1 MFKTSIIAL
10 LLLAFPAAGALAQ
23 ELTPFAQTLES
34 EGFEEIDQEFG
45 VKAYK
50 DPDSDVIRIAAQGRF
65 AAKPKDVFRAVLDYE
80 NQVGKIKRVSETRI
94 LEKGPGWMLV
104 YQRLNLP
111 IISDRDYTLYVTW
124 GAEGDILWVNFRSS
138 YMGPEERDGIVR
150 VIEHY
155 GSWQMKPV
163 ANGRYTLARFQVR
176 IDLAGSLPKWLARS
190 GAGDELPELFQN
202 VRRMLVGQNQDGG
215 ECYSKA
221 C

>member
-1 MFKTSIIAL
+1 MLKNAMIAMMF
-10 LLLAFPAAGALAQ
+10 LAFPVAGAHAQ
-23 ELTPFAQTLES
+23 ELTPFGHTLQS

-50 DPDSDVIRIAAQGRF
+50 DPNSDVIRIAAEGRL
-65 AAKPKDVFRAVLDYE
+65 AASPKEVLEAVMDYE
-80 NQVGKIKRVSETRI
+80 GQVGVVKRVSETRI
-94 LEKGPGWMLV
+94 LDKGPGWMLV

-124 GAEGDILWVNFRSS
+124 GAEGEVLWVNFRSS
-138 YMGPEERDGIVR
+138 YLGPEKRDGIVR
-150 VIEHY
+150 VIEHH
-155 GSWQMKPV
+155 GSWQLKPIV
-163 ANGRYTLARFQVR
+163 EGRFTLARFQVR

-202 VRRMLVGQNQDGG
+202 IRRMLVRQNQDGG
-215 ECYSKA
+215 TCYSKV

>member
-1 MFKTSIIAL
+1 MFKNPIIAL
-10 LLLAFPAAGALAQ
+10 LLLAFPAAGAFAQ
-23 ELTPFAQTLES
+23 ELTPFSQNLES
-34 EGFEEIDQEFG
+34 EGFLEIDREFG
-45 VKAYK
+45 VKVYK
-50 DPDSDVIRIAAQGRF
+50 DPESDVIRIAAEGRL
-65 AAKPKDVFRAVLDYE
+65 AATPKQVFKAVLDYE
-80 NQVGKIKRVSETRI
+80 GQVGVIKRVSETRI

-124 GAEGDILWVNFRSS
+124 GAEGDNLWVNFRSS
-138 YMGPEERDGIVR
+138 YMGPEKRDGIVR

-163 ANGRYTLARFQVR
+163 NNGRFTLARFQVR

-202 VRRMLVGQNQDGG
+202 IRRMLVRQNQDGG
-215 ECYSKA
+215 ICYSKA

>member
-1 MFKTSIIAL
+1 MFKKPIIAL
-10 LLLAFPAAGALAQ
+10 LLLAFPVAGAHAQ
-23 ELTPFAQTLES
+23 ELTPFSQTLES
-34 EGFEEIDQEFG
+34 EGFEEVDQEFG
-45 VKAYK
+45 VKAYQ
-50 DPDSDVIRIAAQGRF
+50 DPESDVIRIAAQGRF
-65 AAKPKDVFRAVLDYE
+65 AATPKEVFKAVLDYE
-80 NQVGKIKRVSETRI
+80 SQVGVIKRVSETRI

-124 GAEGDILWVNFRSS
+124 GAEGDVLWVNFRSS
-138 YMGPEERDGIVR
+138 YMGPEKRDGIVR

-163 ANGRYTLARFQVR
+163 GNGQYTLARFQVR

-190 GAGDELPELFQN
+190 GAGDELPELYQN
-202 VRRMLVGQNQDGG
+202 VRRMLVRQNQDGG
-215 ECYSKA
+215 ICYLKP

>member
-10 LLLAFPAAGALAQ
+10 LLLAFPAAGVLAQ
-23 ELTPFAQTLES
+23 ELTPFGKTLES
-34 EGFEEIDQEFG
+34 EGFEEIDEEYG

-50 DPDSDVIRIAAQGRF
+50 DPDSDVIRIAAQGKL
-65 AAKPKDVFRAVLDYE
+65 AATPKEVFKAVLDYE
-80 NQVGKIKRVSETRI
+80 NQVGKIKRVSETKI

-124 GAEGDILWVNFRSS
+124 GAEGDVLWVSFRSS
-138 YMGPEERDGIVR
+138 YLGPEDRDGIVR

-155 GSWQMKPV
+155 GSWQMKPI
-163 ANGRYTLARFQVR
+163 ADGRYTLARFQVR

-190 GAGDELPELFQN
+190 GAGDELPELYQN
-202 VRRMLVGQNQDGG
+202 VRRMLVRQSRDGG
-215 ECYSKA
+215 QCYSKP

>member
-1 MFKTSIIAL
+1 MFKTPIIAL
-10 LLLAFPAAGALAQ
+10 LLLAFPVAGAHAQ
-23 ELTPFAQTLES
+23 ELTPFSQTLES
-34 EGFEEIDQEFG
+34 EGFEEIDEEYG

-50 DPDSDVIRIAAQGRF
+50 DPDSDVIRIAAQGRL
-65 AAKPKDVFRAVLDYE
+65 AAAPEDVFKAVLDYE
-80 NQVGKIKRVSETRI
+80 HQVGVIKRVSETKI
-94 LEKGPGWMLV
+94 LERGPGWMLV

-124 GAEGDILWVNFRSS
+124 GAEGDVLWVNFRSS
-138 YMGPEERDGIVR
+138 YLGPEERDGIVR

-155 GSWQMKPV
+155 GSWQMKPI
-163 ANGRYTLARFQVR
+163 ADGRYTLARFQVR

-202 VRRMLVGQNQDGG
+202 VRRMLVRQSKDGG
-215 ECYSKA
+215 ICYSKP